1 MRNMMRT
8 MGDPTGA
15 RQGAKS
21 RLKWLVAAFG
31 PDKPGTVFKA
41 NPRDPHM
48 TLTDETNRSVV
59 LDYDDED
66 EYRPEPEQPKGPP
79 FWQDGSTRIGIHT
92 SIAGD
97 ITEALESAKNLG
109 CNALQIFSASP
120 RMWVTGGAAL
130 VPEAVAREFRARR
143 HELQLGP
150 LVIHDNYLINLC
162 SPDRVVRV
170 RSIQTFHD
178 EIVRALAL
186 GADFL
191 VAHPGS
197 PLGGD
202 RRRAMSEVAQGIRV
216 AVRGM
221 KLGHLRI
228 LLENT
233 SGMGSALGY
242 RLEELRTIL
251 DECRGLPVGVCLDTA
266 HAFEAGYPI
275 HTGEGLEKTLEAIE
289 KTIGL
294 RNVHVIH
301 CNDSKTPLGS
311 RVDRHASIGEGHI
324 GREAFQRMVNHPLLG
339 GRAFILET
347 PLDKAGDDRRNV
359 RLLWNLLGREPV
371 QAPDAPDG
379 FTMYR
384 KPAKQAAKRRAAKVQ
399 AAAGRKKKRG

>member
-1 MRNMMRT
+1 
-8 MGDPTGA
+8 
-15 RQGAKS
+15 
-21 RLKWLVAAFG
+21 
-31 PDKPGTVFKA
+31 
-41 NPRDPHM
+41 M
-48 TLTDETNRSVV
+48 TQPEERRPAVR

-66 EYRPEPEQPKGPP
+66 EYRPEPEVPQGPP

-97 ITEALESAKNLG
+97 ITESLESARNLG
-109 CNALQIFSASP
+109 CTALQIFSASP
-120 RMWVTGGAAL
+120 RMWPTGGGTL
-130 VPEAVAREFRARR
+130 VPDAVATQFRARR
-143 HELQLGP
+143 NQLQLGP

-197 PLGGD
+197 PLAGD
-202 RRRAMSEVAQGIRV
+202 RRRALAEVAQGIRQ
-216 AVRGM
+216 AARGM
-221 KLGHLRI
+221 KLRHLRI

-242 RLEELRTIL
+242 RFEELRMII
-251 DECRGLPVGVCLDTA
+251 DQCRDLPMGVCLDTA

-275 HTGEGLEKTLEAIE
+275 HTAEGLEKTLQAIE
-289 KTIGL
+289 TTIGL

-301 CNDSKTPLGS
+301 TNDSKTPFGS
-311 RVDRHASIGEGHI
+311 RVDRHAHIGEGHI
-324 GREAFQRMVNHPLLG
+324 GREAFERLLNHPLLG
-339 GRAFILET
+339 GRTFILET
-347 PLDKAGDDRRNV
+347 PLEKPGDDRRNV
-359 RLLWNLLGREPV
+359 RLLWNLLGQEPALAEN
-371 QAPDAPDG
+371 APGG

-384 KPAKQAAKRRAAKVQ
+384 KPARTK
-399 AAAGRKKKRG
+399 AAGKRKKVKKKSKK

>member
-1 MRNMMRT
+1 
-8 MGDPTGA
+8 
-15 RQGAKS
+15 
-21 RLKWLVAAFG
+21 
-31 PDKPGTVFKA
+31 
-41 NPRDPHM
+41 M
-48 TLTDETNRSVV
+48 TLTEEKRPVVV

-66 EYRPEPEQPKGPP
+66 EYRPAPELPKGPP

-120 RMWVTGGAAL
+120 RMWPTGGAAL
-130 VPEAVAREFRARR
+130 VPGPVAMQFRARR
-143 HELQLGP
+143 RELQLGP

-197 PLGGD
+197 PLGGP

-221 KLGHLRI
+221 KLGHVRI

-251 DECRGLPVGVCLDTA
+251 DECRGLPMGVCIDTA

-275 HTGEGLEKTLEAIE
+275 HTADGLEKTLEAIE

-294 RNVHVIH
+294 RNVHVLH
-301 CNDSKTPLGS
+301 CNDSKTPFGS
-311 RVDRHASIGEGHI
+311 RVDRHAGIGEGHI
-324 GREAFQRMVNHPLLG
+324 GREAFQRILNHPLLR

-347 PLDKAGDDRRNV
+347 PIDKPGDDRRNV
-359 RLLWNLLGREPV
+359 RLLWNLMGKEPI

-384 KPAKQAAKRRAAKVQ
+384 KPAKAAGKRRASTPKAK
-399 AAAGRKKKRG
+399 AARPKRRVKARKKSKR